1 VRFIMGSTAYNIHV
15 QQIALSLYEAGVLD
29 IFYTGMVDNYQGA
42 VCKNLRKFTEKRL
55 PGLDAQLKRRRINS
69 LPDDIIYKDW
79 GWDLLRILA
88 DRAHLPTLALDWIWE
103 KSEHSLD
110 KRCARLIENTR
121 LDGFFGIEHGALAS
135 IESAK
140 NKGKKSVV
148 AFLSLHHSVQEKW
161 LNGEYDRFPELLT
174 KATGRLIELGK
185 IRDARRD
192 KEASLA
198 DIICTNSNLVT
209 QSLTDAGIAEDK
221 IITVPLASPEAV
233 AEEQLPRSPRTP
245 FRFMYA
251 GPISVR
257 KGAHYLLE
265 AWKQFSRIK
274 TVELHFYGL
283 PLFPERCFPGLG
295 ENVIFHG
302 SVTRQELCSHYQR
315 AGILIFPTLC
325 DGFGMV
331 ITEALAH
338 GLPVITTKRAGASE
352 LIEDGKNGFLI
363 PPGDTKA
370 LRERMEWCLK
380 NPKELLSMRHNALD
394 SAKQYRW
401 SDFRNLLREEL
412 KKKAFL

>member
-1 VRFIMGSTAYNIHV
+1 M
-15 QQIALSLYEAGVLD
+15 
-29 IFYTGMVDNYQGA
+29 FYTGMVDNYQSA
-42 VCKNLRKFTEKRL
+42 VCKSLRKFTEKKL
-55 PGLDAQLKRRRINS
+55 PGLDAQLKRRRINF
-69 LPDDIIYKDW
+69 LPDNIIYKGW

-88 DRAHLPTLALDWIWE
+88 DRAHVPTLALDWIWE

-110 KRCARLIENTR
+110 RRCARLIEDTR
-121 LDGFFGIEHGALAS
+121 FDGFFGIEHGALAS
-135 IESAK
+135 IKSAK
-140 NKGKKSVV
+140 NKGKKSIV
-148 AFLSLHHSVQEKW
+148 AFLSPHHSVREKW
-161 LNGEYDRFPELLT
+161 MNGERDKFPELFT
-174 KATGRLIELGK
+174 NATGRLIELGK

-209 QSLTDAGIAEDK
+209 QSLTDAGIAKDK
-221 IITVPLASPEAV
+221 IITVPLASPKAI
-233 AEEQLPRSPRTP
+233 AEEQLPRSLTTP
-245 FRFMYA
+245 FCFMYA
-251 GPISVR
+251 GPISIR

-265 AWKQFSRIK
+265 AWEQSSGLK
-274 TVELHFYGL
+274 TAELHFYGR
-283 PLFPERCFPGLG
+283 PLLPERCFTGLG

-302 SVTRQELCSHYQR
+302 SVARQELCAHYQR

-331 ITEALAH
+331 ATEALAH
-338 GLPVITTKRAGASE
+338 GLPVITTKHAGASE

-370 LRERMEWCLK
+370 LRERMEWCFK
-380 NPKELLSMRHNALD
+380 NPHELLSMRRNALD
-394 SAKQYRW
+394 SAKRYRW